1 MSSPLSAEEPADGD
15 GLEEADPE
23 ERHPRGRVEVHQLE
37 EIHSALGAHG
47 HTQGK
52 QQAAHAHYRDQQLFS
67 ALRMRKKIHK
77 CAVRKRKSINR
88 QRNLE
93 ISPEQ

>member
-1 MSSPLSAEEPADGD
+1 MSSPLSAEEPADGE

-52 QQAAHAHYRDQQLFS
+52 QQAAHAHYRERAT
-67 ALRMRKKIHK
+67 ALLSTEHAQKNPQM
-77 CAVRKRKSINR
+77 CR
-88 QRNLE
+88 QKNK
-93 ISPEQ
+93 

>member
-37 EIHSALGAHG
+37 EVDPALGAHG

-52 QQAAHAHYRDQQLFS
+52 QQAAHAHYRDQELFS
-67 ALRMRKKIHK
+67 ALRNVRMRKKIHK
-77 CAVRKRKSINR
+77 CAVRKRKA
-88 QRNLE
+88 
-93 ISPEQ
+93 